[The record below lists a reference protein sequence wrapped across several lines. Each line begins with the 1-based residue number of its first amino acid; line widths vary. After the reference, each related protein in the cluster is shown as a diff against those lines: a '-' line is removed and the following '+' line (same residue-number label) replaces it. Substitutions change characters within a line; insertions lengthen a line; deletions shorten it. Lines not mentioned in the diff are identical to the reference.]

1 MTQLTG
7 RIGGQYSLAL
17 VGPDKYRVS
26 TKCGGQ
32 PVTMFTGEYYLCSK
46 IMDFC
51 VNNDAKAQVAVMELY
66 KDGDP
71 TNLAILLDEAASS
84 EIARGRRK
92 VAVVCEIETDV
103 LEGENSV
110 AIVNERLSAAC
121 QVAGVRIALIQ
132 ASYIDPTEQGR
143 MRDLGRIARQRD
155 FLLDHFVKSL
165 DGTFT
170 FPPDAG
176 GETFPCGRG
185 QDGAFT
191 KPELIKEDLGDRN
204 APALTELDRGE
215 QTNV

>member
-26 TKCGGQ
+26 SRVGGN
-32 PVTMFTGEYYLCSK
+32 PVTMFTGEYYLCTK

-51 VNNDAKAQVAVMELY
+51 VLNDAKAQVALMELY

-84 EIARGRRK
+84 DLARSRRK

-121 QVAGVRIALIQ
+121 QVAGVRVALIQ

-143 MRDLGRIARQRD
+143 LRDLGRIARQRD
-155 FLLDHFVKSL
+155 FLLDHFIS
-165 DGTFT
+165 GQTTFT
-170 FPPDAG
+170 FPPECG
-176 GETFPCGRG
+176 GETFPCG
-185 QDGAFT
+185 GAFA
-191 KPELIKEDLGDRN
+191 KPELVKEDLGERHATPD
-204 APALTELDRGE
+204 LGD